1 MPITEVKKSGFYE
14 LVKRLM
20 DIACSSI
27 LIVVFSPVILIVSIA
42 IKLDSEG
49 PILADVPERVGRRGQ
64 PSKMY
69 KFRSMI
75 ENAHELLRENH
86 KFTKLYDRYKK
97 NSFKLKDDPRI
108 TRTGHFI
115 RKHSLDEVPQ

>member
-20 DIACSSI
+20 DIVCSSI

-42 IKLDSEG
+42 IKLDSAG

-64 PSKMY
+64 PFKMY

-75 ENAHELLRENH
+75 ENAHELLRENP

-108 TRTGHFI
+108 TRTGHFLSWSKSVLS
-115 RKHSLDEVPQ
+115 R